1 MKRYSWPIVFLE
13 SLIYLLIMAPVL
25 DLARYLPTHEFS
37 ADGWNYWPM
46 GNWFEG
52 QFEPIEVTAFLVF
65 AWILAAIRRH
75 DRKELF
81 DE

>member
-1 MKRYSWPIVFLE
+1 MKRYSWLIVFLE
-13 SLIYLLIMAPVL
+13 SLTYLLVMAPVL
-25 DLARYLPTHEFS
+25 DLARHLPTHEFS
-37 ADGWNYWPM
+37 AAGWNYWPL

-52 QFEPIEVTAFLVF
+52 RFEAVEVVAFLAL
-65 AWILAAIRRH
+65 AWVLAAMRRH